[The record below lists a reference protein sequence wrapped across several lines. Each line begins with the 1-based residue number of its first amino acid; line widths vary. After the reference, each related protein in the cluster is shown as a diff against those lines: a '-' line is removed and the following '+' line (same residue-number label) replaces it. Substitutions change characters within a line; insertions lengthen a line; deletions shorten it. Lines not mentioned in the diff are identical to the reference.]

1 VNPTT
6 GEKLFDLPE
15 GTEADVDL
23 AVKAARKAQDTTWGE
38 NVPGF
43 ERGKLLIK
51 LAELVE
57 RDADILAS
65 LEALDNGKT
74 FGAARGFDVPESAGC
89 FRYYGGWADKV
100 HGKVIDQ
107 SKDKLIFTRHE
118 AVGVCGQI
126 IPWNFPLLMFA
137 WKLGPALA
145 TGCTIVMKPSELTPL
160 TAAYMSKLI
169 TEAGFPEG
177 VVNIVN
183 GYGQTVGNAIS
194 GHMGIDKVAFT
205 GSTAVGRKIMESAAK
220 SNLKKV
226 TLELGGKGA
235 NIIFDDAD
243 LDSAVRYAAQG
254 IFFNHGQ
261 TCCAGS
267 RLYVQRGIYDKFIEK
282 FLAVSKKITVGDP
295 FGADTFQGP
304 QVSQTQYDRI
314 MNYVECGKAE
324 GAKVLTGGARHG
336 KTGYFIEPTVFGDVK
351 PNMKIVQEEIFG
363 PVVVVAAFDT
373 EEEVIAA
380 ANDSIYG
387 LASGVF
393 SQNIQKAHRVANA
406 LQAGTVWV
414 NCYNELHSQVPFG
427 GFKGEFHNLHFFF
440 HFSIFFHHQPSTS
453 TSTPSKPHEDNAE
466 FLCFGI
472 GPRAWRVRTREL
484 HRDQVR
490 PRPPHWLR
498 RPRAPRLKKTSC
510 MDVVSGFCTSAA
522 VAVVMR

>member
-1 VNPTT
+1 
-6 GEKLFDLPE
+6 
-15 GTEADVDL
+15 
-23 AVKAARKAQDTTWGE
+23 
-38 NVPGF
+38 
-43 ERGKLLIK
+43 
-51 LAELVE
+51 
-57 RDADILAS
+57 
-65 LEALDNGKT
+65 
-74 FGAARGFDVPESAGC
+74 
-89 FRYYGGWADKV
+89 
-100 HGKVIDQ
+100 
-107 SKDKLIFTRHE
+107 
-118 AVGVCGQI
+118 
-126 IPWNFPLLMFA
+126 MFA

-414 NCYNELHSQVPFG
+414 NCYNELHSQVPLG
-427 GFKGEFHNLHFFF
+427 GFKASGL
-440 HFSIFFHHQPSTS
+440 
-453 TSTPSKPHEDNAE
+453 
-466 FLCFGI
+466 G
-472 GPRAWRVRTREL
+472 REL
-484 HRDQVR
+484 GEYALENYTEIKSVHVR
-490 PRPPHWLR
+490 LTGYVGPVPP
-498 RPRAPRLKKTSC
+498 A
-510 MDVVSGFCTSAA
+510 
-522 VAVVMR
+522 